1 MTRLK
6 KKSNLLTVIV
16 IFLSFFVVPVI
27 GIQLKYSNAYDQ
39 VQKQPIKLGFLP
51 SSLSSQTNMDTIDF
65 ESQSE
70 YKISKFDSELN
81 EFLTSRTSFQGENPE
96 FIKIIIL
103 FEDSASKENRVEIL
117 DSIFDDYEII
127 YNYDII
133 PGIYLKIYPNQ
144 LITYGSVIDAVES
157 IKKIYKSKLYQNP
170 YILENNLDI
179 SALSSE
185 DYSNWWLSA
194 VGAENLNF
202 DGSGVKVAVIDT
214 GIYDH
219 PDLDIINNS
228 NFVTDES
235 ANNFDDDVGHGTHVG
250 GIIAGD
256 GSGSS
261 GEYRGVAPGVLLIN
275 ARALNASGGSE
286 GDIVKAIEWSSKPI
300 GQGGA
305 GADIVSMSIG
315 GGYPIISDLITQAI
329 SYAKDEYGVIFVASA
344 GNSGPEYFTGSTPAS
359 GIDVIAVGATNK
371 NDELVSFSSWGPTFG
386 YLGYPDVVA
395 PGINIISTEAADSIL
410 SDEQRYI
417 GDFFDYVGD
426 GDYIPLSGTSM
437 SCPVVAG
444 ALAIL
449 LDAYPNITPETARI
463 ALLEGARKLTDEND
477 DDLLK
482 SGAGIVNVSAS
493 LNYLDYLNNTSP
505 NINDIAK
512 LYPDD
517 LPVKPYD
524 LLQFP
529 GDRQKFNLTII
540 SGKNNNYSIDLPSN
554 IQGLL
559 ISLDNSSIDFSEA
572 GVKFLELGIEI
583 SKNAFPGIRNFQF
596 NLSVGGQIYDIATIT
611 LDIKLP
617 EYRILMESYH
627 GLNDWFPNISR
638 YKDVKFSQ
646 VGFYDA
652 MADLSKMNIS
662 IDYFMEHWTPDYNKD
677 LNNSILTEERL
688 AQYDVVVLQAPMLPY
703 SPLEIFNLKN
713 YFENG
718 GNLFFLGTRYQDLVV
733 DNINY
738 LFSELGVDIQINE
751 ENIVND
757 NWLGIGTSVSS
768 QTIHDFNNPELFNGV
783 NDVFWQ
789 YGNTFTVSSNAESI
803 ATIDNKAVVALYNGT
818 SQGKGHVLAFGDL
831 NWLYYKYKS
840 SNYTQDHFNLL
851 TNIMDFI
858 LPQEDVSINIDLK
871 QERISNS
878 KIDFYVYLKNQTSQ
892 FPITISDYD
901 SLDVIISNQSF
912 SMPFILNDS
921 LSDNG
926 IYFNDSFNLPY
937 PDFSPYLIGVNLT
950 IDSQIYSKT
959 TKILYFNQ
967 SEVPKIN
974 SLSADDTSIT
984 RAPSGPGNSINLIA
998 EMDKPTYGIIQGY
1011 LSIYSYSFYNTQ
1023 KSVNKT
1029 LTFTSPG
1036 SNTYTENFDPDTT
1049 DPSGSGI
1056 YYIVPTSSNY
1066 TNPNSPRYVFEIVNH
1081 PPEILDT
1088 SSYFNFGGYSE
1099 IYFDETETDEVSY
1112 LYSATQGDTFNFG
1125 VDVRDT
1131 VFYEDDNSNMRVF
1144 VNLFICSVTD
1154 DGFVIFIF
1162 PQSIE
1167 VSELIFQPISDQ
1179 YEGTFTIPSI
1189 MLYDSI
1195 SGINPVSTAVDINL
1209 DTNEGYIALLY
1220 ITLYDSEGGD
1230 DEFAIILLISEPP
1243 IDFSFLIIIVI
1254 SIVALLAFV
1263 SLIVYYARRKR
1274 YPRVSPVRPRYQK
1287 YEYRPYYEET
1297 EEEAYITPE
1306 VLPQVGPSMYC
1317 PFCGQFVSVPK
1328 KFCPHCGES
1337 LEFLQQDEENNN

>member
-1 MTRLK
+1 
-6 KKSNLLTVIV
+6 
-16 IFLSFFVVPVI
+16 
-27 GIQLKYSNAYDQ
+27 
-39 VQKQPIKLGFLP
+39 
-51 SSLSSQTNMDTIDF
+51 
-65 ESQSE
+65 
-70 YKISKFDSELN
+70 
-81 EFLTSRTSFQGENPE
+81 
-96 FIKIIIL
+96 
-103 FEDSASKENRVEIL
+103 
-117 DSIFDDYEII
+117 
-127 YNYDII
+127 
-133 PGIYLKIYPNQ
+133 
-144 LITYGSVIDAVES
+144 
-157 IKKIYKSKLYQNP
+157 
-170 YILENNLDI
+170 
-179 SALSSE
+179 
-185 DYSNWWLSA
+185 
-194 VGAENLNF
+194 
-202 DGSGVKVAVIDT
+202 
-214 GIYDH
+214 
-219 PDLDIINNS
+219 
-228 NFVTDES
+228 
-235 ANNFDDDVGHGTHVG
+235 
-250 GIIAGD
+250 
-256 GSGSS
+256 
-261 GEYRGVAPGVLLIN
+261 
-275 ARALNASGGSE
+275 
-286 GDIVKAIEWSSKPI
+286 
-300 GQGGA
+300 
-305 GADIVSMSIG
+305 
-315 GGYPIISDLITQAI
+315 
-329 SYAKDEYGVIFVASA
+329 
-344 GNSGPEYFTGSTPAS
+344 
-359 GIDVIAVGATNK
+359 
-371 NDELVSFSSWGPTFG
+371 
-386 YLGYPDVVA
+386 
-395 PGINIISTEAADSIL
+395 
-410 SDEQRYI
+410 
-417 GDFFDYVGD
+417 
-426 GDYIPLSGTSM
+426 
-437 SCPVVAG
+437 
-444 ALAIL
+444 
-449 LDAYPNITPETARI
+449 
-463 ALLEGARKLTDEND
+463 
-477 DDLLK
+477 
-482 SGAGIVNVSAS
+482 
-493 LNYLDYLNNTSP
+493 
-505 NINDIAK
+505 
-512 LYPDD
+512 
-517 LPVKPYD
+517 
-524 LLQFP
+524 
-529 GDRQKFNLTII
+529 
-540 SGKNNNYSIDLPSN
+540 
-554 IQGLL
+554 
-559 ISLDNSSIDFSEA
+559 
-572 GVKFLELGIEI
+572 
-583 SKNAFPGIRNFQF
+583 
-596 NLSVGGQIYDIATIT
+596 
-611 LDIKLP
+611 
-617 EYRILMESYH
+617 
-627 GLNDWFPNISR
+627 
-638 YKDVKFSQ
+638 
-646 VGFYDA
+646 
-652 MADLSKMNIS
+652 
-662 IDYFMEHWTPDYNKD
+662 
-677 LNNSILTEERL
+677 
-688 AQYDVVVLQAPMLPY
+688 
-703 SPLEIFNLKN
+703 
-713 YFENG
+713 
-718 GNLFFLGTRYQDLVV
+718 
-733 DNINY
+733 
-738 LFSELGVDIQINE
+738 
-751 ENIVND
+751 
-757 NWLGIGTSVSS
+757 
-768 QTIHDFNNPELFNGV
+768 
-783 NDVFWQ
+783 
-789 YGNTFTVSSNAESI
+789 
-803 ATIDNKAVVALYNGT
+803 
-818 SQGKGHVLAFGDL
+818 
-831 NWLYYKYKS
+831 
-840 SNYTQDHFNLL
+840 
-851 TNIMDFI
+851 
-858 LPQEDVSINIDLK
+858 
-871 QERISNS
+871 
-878 KIDFYVYLKNQTSQ
+878 
-892 FPITISDYD
+892 
-901 SLDVIISNQSF
+901 
-912 SMPFILNDS
+912 MPFILNDS

-937 PDFSPYLIGVNLT
+937 PDFSPYLIEVNLT